1 MFSKKG
7 LSEFVSLCLISKS
20 EFKYSSTDIK
30 MYLETQFCVKPE
42 VIYPMLRK
50 LHNEELVDFRWSDST
65 SSPRKEYKILPKGME
80 KISQNMIYLEK
91 LFALTRHLGTG
102 DNGE

>member
-20 EFKYSSTDIK
+20 DFKYSSTDIK
-30 MYLETQFCVKPE
+30 EFLENEFDVKPE

-50 LHNEELVDFRWSDST
+50 LHNEELVEFRWSDST
-65 SSPRKEYKILPKGME
+65 SSPRKEYKILPKGLQQV
-80 KISQNMIYLEK
+80 KNNVGYLEK
-91 LFALTRHLGTG
+91 LFKLTLHLNLGAK
-102 DNGE
+102 DE